1 MGNLINNNFGSTTPD
16 DLIAGTKHPIDVKGI
31 TVLTGQ
37 GVLKRGTVIGLLTT
51 GGKGKVVDSSKSDG
65 TQTADCILTDDID
78 TSSADV
84 VTSAYIS
91 GEFNRSALIFGGTDV
106 VAAHEA
112 TLRQKG
118 IFLKDVQAYE
128 E

>member
-1 MGNLINNNFGSTTPD
+1 MGNLWNNNFGSTEPD
-16 DLIAGTKHPIDVKGI
+16 NLIAGTKHPLDVKGI

-37 GVLKRGTVIGLLTT
+37 GVLKRGTVLGVITAN
-51 GGKGKVVDSSKSDG
+51 GKGKKVDSTAADG
-65 TQTADCILTDDID
+65 SQAADCILTDDID
-78 TSSADV
+78 TTGGDV

-91 GEFNRSALIFGGTDV
+91 GEFNRGALIFGGTDT
-106 VAAHEA
+106 AANHEA
-112 TLRQKG
+112 TLRTKG

>member
-1 MGNLINNNFGSTTPD
+1 MANLFNGNFGSTTPD
-16 DLIAGTKHPIDVKGI
+16 NLIAGTKHPLDVKGI

-37 GVLKRGTVIGLLTT
+37 GVLVRGTVLGIVTAS
-51 GGKGKVVDSSKSDG
+51 GKGKKVDSTAADG
-65 TQTADCILTDDID
+65 SEIADCILTDEID
-78 TSSADV
+78 TTAGDV

-91 GEFNRSALIFGGTDV
+91 GEFNRGALIFGGTDD
-106 VAAHEA
+106 AADHEA
-112 TLRQKG
+112 TLRTKG